1 MENNLGFFILI
12 FLYAFLQYRCIG
24 IQAEYK
30 KKSKIIQQKIDDF
43 RLKKNVLERKETDT
57 KSHLKKVNQLEKQFL
72 NLHKLMIRKY
82 LK

>member
-30 KKSKIIQQKIDDF
+30 KKYKIDDF